1 MGKLP
6 PPRLEELGKTLRLRV
21 RSLLNLGAMFD
32 PTYSEEQLAL
42 VDTARKFVAESVI
55 PVAGEYDESGEH
67 PEPVF
72 RKAWELG
79 LMNVEIPEA
88 YGGLGLSTLEGC
100 MIAEE
105 LAYGCAGIATSIMC
119 NHLGALPLMIAGT
132 DAQKEKWLA
141 RLTDNFEFVSYCCS
155 EPEAGSDVA
164 AMRTRLTHKGDRWIL
179 NGQKR
184 WITNG
189 GVASIYTGFAT
200 IDPELRHKGISGFVI
215 GRDLPGV
222 SVGKKENKLG
232 QRASNTVDVIFEDV
246 ELTADNLLGEP
257 GRGFAIAME
266 TFDKSRPMIASQCA
280 GLIRRAMDES
290 IGYAKERKTFGVP
303 IAQHQAIQFMI
314 AEMGMAYEAVKL
326 LYSKAAWEV
335 DHGVR
340 RTNTSSIAKAM
351 GADLAMKCTTDAV
364 QVFGGYGYT
373 KEYPVEKLM
382 RDAKLMQI
390 YEGTSQIQR
399 MVIAK
404 NLLMRG

>member
-1 MGKLP
+1 
-6 PPRLEELGKTLRLRV
+6 
-21 RSLLNLGAMFD
+21 MFD
-32 PTYSEEQLAL
+32 PTLTEEQQAL
-42 VDTARKFVAESVI
+42 IETARKFVAERVI
-55 PVAGEYDESGEH
+55 PVAGEYDESGEM
-67 PEPVF
+67 PLPVF
-72 RKAWELG
+72 EAAFDLG

-88 YGGLGLSTLEGC
+88 HGGLGLSTLEGC

-105 LAYGCAGIATSIMC
+105 LAYGCAGMATSIVC
-119 NHLGALPLMIAGT
+119 NHLASLPLLIAGSEV
-132 DAQKEKWLA
+132 QKQQYLGRITSQFIFA
-141 RLTDNFEFVSYCCS
+141 SYCCS

-164 AMRTRLTHKGDRWIL
+164 GMRTRLTPDGDGWIL
-179 NGQKR
+179 DGQKR

-189 GVASIYTGFAT
+189 AYADFYTGFAT
-200 IDPELRHKGISGFVI
+200 IDPSLRHKGITAFVVP
-215 GRDLPGV
+215 RDLDGI

-232 QRASNTVDVIFEDV
+232 QRASNTVDVIFEEV
-246 ELTADNLLGEP
+246 RLGPENILGEP

-266 TFDKSRPMIASQCA
+266 TFDKSRPMIAAQCA

-290 IGYAKERKTFGVP
+290 SRYALERKTFGVP

-314 AEMGMAYEAVKL
+314 AEMAMAYEAVRL
-326 LYSKAAWEV
+326 LWNKAAWEV
-335 DHGVR
+335 DNDVK
-340 RTNTSSIAKAM
+340 RTNTSAIAKAM

-390 YEGTSQIQR
+390 YEGTSQVQR

-404 NLLMRG
+404 NILMRR